1 MPEEKRLEIGLT
13 EGFVRMS
20 VGLED
25 VADLTKDIV
34 QALDAA

>member
-25 VADLTKDIV
+25 LKDLSRDITR
-34 QALDAA
+34 ALAAA

>member
-1 MPEEKRLEIGLT
+1 MPEDKRLEIGLT

-25 VADLTKDIV
+25 VLDLSRDISR
-34 QALDAA
+34 ALDAV

>member
-25 VADLTKDIV
+25 VADLSLDLKG
-34 QALDAA
+34 ALDAA